1 MAREWIEG
9 DDCDWVKGQRRNRPR
24 MAKKYDKLL
33 CQMIGKYASD
43 LSQVRQMG
51 KKKESEGYCVSFII
65 LP

>member
-1 MAREWIEG
+1 
-9 DDCDWVKGQRRNRPR
+9 

-51 KKKESEGYCVSFII
+51 KKKESEGCCVSFIT